1 MRQSLE
7 VKDICEAIWDIEQ
20 EFGLLDITIN
30 DLKMWQLI
38 RMHIFLKIAI
48 KKGVYSQP
56 HTTKYGI
63 KDKLKGLPSR
73 IKSSL
78 FYNPFLSRKNVDI
91 LILDHP
97 KKQKVDDEY
106 IDVYTKYFI
115 DDLQKNGADFEV
127 IEMPHMHEHVSKDE
141 QFRRHTDAM
150 NLLMSLIRPF
160 IKVRLNNEVKT
171 LLQNATTK
179 IKTQLNIEIDLIS
192 ECMLFAKR
200 FSAQRIFIKKLLK
213 KKSPKQMYVVVGY
226 AYANWIQ
233 VAKELGIETIE
244 FQHGVISRYNI
255 GYSFPYSKKGT
266 VDTFADK
273 LYIWKDFW
281 REMSVY
287 PINNNAIIMYPFHF
301 AMLEQ
306 EKYREIK
313 KNEKEITII
322 SQGTITEE
330 LAKMI
335 LKNINNLEGYTL
347 NYKLHPGEFDRWE
360 ICTPLVEVS
369 KYPNVTMI
377 KNEIPLYN
385 LFAASKYVIGVYSA
399 ALFEAMDFG
408 CEILLADLPG
418 IEHMEVMIERE
429 LMYKIKDNSIVQA
442 LNNTQKNMKVASI

>member
-1 MRQSLE
+1 MRE
-7 VKDICEAIWDIEQ
+7 PVDVKDICEVIWALEQ
-20 EFGLLDITIN
+20 EFGLFDITIN
-30 DLKMWQLI
+30 DLKVWELI
-38 RMHIFLKIAI
+38 RMHIFLKIVI
-48 KKGVYSQP
+48 SKGVYSQP

-63 KDKLKGLPSR
+63 KDKLKGLPSQ

-97 KKQKVDDEY
+97 KKQKVDDEF

-141 QFRRHTDAM
+141 SFRSHMDTVNILA
-150 NLLMSLIRPF
+150 SLIRPF
-160 IKVRLNNEVKT
+160 IKVRIDDRSAI
-171 LLQNATTK
+171 LLQNTSK
-179 IKTQLNIEIDLIS
+179 KLKKQLDIDIDLIS

-287 PINNNAIIMYPFHF
+287 PINNNAIIVYPFHF

-330 LAKMI
+330 LAKII

-369 KYPNVTMI
+369 KHSNVTMI
-377 KNEIPLYN
+377 KNEIPLYH
-385 LFAASKYVIGVYSA
+385 LFAVSKYVIGVYSA

-408 CEILLADLPG
+408 CEILLADLQG

-429 LMYKIKDNSIVQA
+429 LMHKIKDDSIVQA
-442 LNNTQKNMKVASI
+442 LNNTKKV